1 MLSIKENKKSI
12 DLRYIYLALIFLG
25 SLFIYQIVGM
35 LETYIYSVLGNV
47 TFLTY
52 HLILESLSIIISF
65 TSFIL
70 TYYTYQKNNRLRL
83 LVYSAVFFITG
94 WLDFFHTMGYNGMP
108 VFFTNSSIPKAT
120 TFWIIGRLI
129 FAMGLLVAG
138 LVPYNYK
145 TRLSRSYFLWGSI
158 IVSVLISYVVTVHL
172 DSFPPLFIEGQGLT
186 ELKINLEYFILVIF
200 AIASILYI
208 RDYHLTRDRVF
219 MLVAAG
225 LIVSVFAEAAFTV
238 YKSVY
243 DTYNML
249 GHIYKVLGLYLIS
262 RGIFIYNLDKPYVEL
277 SNAKKKIKLYAE
289 NLEKIVERRTS
300 EVHKINAKMIED
312 LEYAKKIQESMLPA
326 KELNIYSTQF
336 VSEYIPCER
345 LSGDFYGIYVIDEE
359 NLGMYIADVAGH
371 GVSAAM
377 MTVVADRIIKPTGAQ
392 ERAVNALAPHKTLG
406 HFYREFNK
414 SEFPIEMHV
423 VMFHAIFN
431 TKSRLLSYCSGGI
444 NVLPIL
450 VRKSGEIVTLSES
463 TGFPICRFGDFY
475 TPEYKKADIQMEK
488 GDRVIFYTDGLVEN
502 FKNSTLI
509 EQKDL
514 IRILL
519 ANRDKDLKVLSQGI
533 LNEIKQIASGSEY
546 DDDITYFIMEA

>member
-1 MLSIKENKKSI
+1 
-12 DLRYIYLALIFLG
+12 
-25 SLFIYQIVGM
+25 M